1 MSDFI
6 LSGISGV
13 DQLLAGKGIPKGHTV
28 LVSGGPG
35 SGKTTFGIQF
45 LHEGATKYDEP
56 GLYVTLDE
64 DPEDIKKN
72 MAAFGWDLG
81 ALEEEIKLIFV
92 NVSPVRVVP
101 TDRAGLVQLGMQEFK
116 LVKLLEAIKKDVE
129 DIGAKRLVVDPVTMF
144 MLQYPDETER
154 IHAMRDLITELR
166 KTDCTHL
173 LISELRGTGIERE
186 YQFEE
191 YLSQGVILLRT
202 IQKGDQLI
210 RMIQVEKMRGVD
222 ADAQPRPYEISE
234 HGIEV
239 YPTLMVFDLRIEF
252 RQKVGQNPCREL
264 PLGRNLKRDQTR
276 DYPRER

>member
-1 MSDFI
+1 MSKYV
-6 LSGISGV
+6 STGISGV
-13 DQLLAGKGIPKGHTV
+13 DQLLDGKGIPRGHTV

-45 LHEGATKYDEP
+45 LHEGATQHDEP

-64 DPEDIKKN
+64 DPEDIKRN
-72 MAAFGWDLG
+72 MSVFGWNLE
-81 ALEEEIKLIFV
+81 ALEKDIKLIFV

-101 TDRAGLVQLGMQEFK
+101 TDKAGLVQLGMQEFK
-116 LVKLLEAIKKDVE
+116 LVKLLEAIRMGIGE
-129 DIGAKRLVVDPVTMF
+129 IGAKRVVVDPVTMF

-173 LISELRGTGIERE
+173 LISELSGTGIERE

-202 IQKGDQLI
+202 VQKGNQLI
-210 RMIQVEKMRGVD
+210 RMIQIEKMRGIA
-222 ADAQPRPYEISE
+222 ADTQPRPYDISE
-234 HGIEV
+234 VGIEV
-239 YPTLMVFDLRIEF
+239 YPSLMVFE
-252 RQKVGQNPCREL
+252 
-264 PLGRNLKRDQTR
+264 
-276 DYPRER
+276 